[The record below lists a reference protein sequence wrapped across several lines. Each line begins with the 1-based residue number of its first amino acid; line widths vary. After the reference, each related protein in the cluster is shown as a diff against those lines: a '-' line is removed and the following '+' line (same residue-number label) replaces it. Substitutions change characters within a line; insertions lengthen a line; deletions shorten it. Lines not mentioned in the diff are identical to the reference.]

1 MNQAIHEILN
11 RAEDYADRKGDP
23 SLRDEL
29 KILEK
34 AVSTHIESLE
44 LELAGCKSLIS
55 EMARASQN
63 DSDVILELRRQLKD
77 EQHVIQRHSH
87 NVRRVRR
94 ELDIIVQFR
103 SGDGVWGDRA
113 LYNSMSDDYAESNS
127 KKFAE
132 YLMYQVTTGVLK

>member
-55 EMARASQN
+55 EMARASQA
-63 DSDVILELRRQLKD
+63 DSDLILQLRRQLSD

-94 ELDIIVQFR
+94 GLDIVVQFR
-103 SGDGVWGDRA
+103 LGTDWGDRA
-113 LYNSMSDDYAESNS
+113 SYNEMSDDYAESNS

-132 YLMYQVTTGVLK
+132 YLMHQVTTGVLK